1 MKGTRP
7 LELYIAW
14 VYTYFLTNV
23 CGELGGG
30 RWCEL
35 TEYCHVRLVFGAL
48 DCETY
53 SLDLQQI
60 FYQLRAEREGGRR

>member
-1 MKGTRP
+1 M
-7 LELYIAW
+7 W
-14 VYTYFLTNV
+14 
-23 CGELGGG
+23 GELGGG

-48 DCETY
+48 DCKTY

-60 FYQLRAEREGGRR
+60 FYQLRAEGERRGREEREGGEEGGEGGRRGR